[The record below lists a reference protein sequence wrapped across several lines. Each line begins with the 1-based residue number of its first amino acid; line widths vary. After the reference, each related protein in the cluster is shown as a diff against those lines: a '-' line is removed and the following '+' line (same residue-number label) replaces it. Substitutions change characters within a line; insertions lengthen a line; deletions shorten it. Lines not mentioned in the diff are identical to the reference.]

1 MLPGLLR
8 EFFFFFFCAARDM
21 SSKTPTT
28 VKELNVA
35 LADLSARLDVKN
47 DQLKE
52 DLKACGIPHVE

>member
-1 MLPGLLR
+1 
-8 EFFFFFFCAARDM
+8 M